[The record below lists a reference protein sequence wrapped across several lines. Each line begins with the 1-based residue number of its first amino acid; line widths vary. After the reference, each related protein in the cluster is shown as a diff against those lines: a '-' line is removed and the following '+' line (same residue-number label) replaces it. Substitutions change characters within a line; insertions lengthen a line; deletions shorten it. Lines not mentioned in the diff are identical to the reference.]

1 MNLRT
6 RITATVMIV
15 SAVGTL
21 VVGSLAINWLRMSQI
36 DGVDSNLSQLVLQIE
51 RDADD
56 AVDEATLAVDE
67 SAMPTGLAF
76 AAVGTETA
84 WLRTLPNSTEPP
96 LSRADAVAA
105 ADAAVTTS
113 DGYRLRSIALANEE
127 YLVFVASLAAI
138 NQESRNNFA
147 RLLLLWLPFNG
158 ALAAVISYFVSRNVR
173 QMEQLVAAASNI
185 AAGAADVD
193 IPSAG
198 RTNEARTLASALD
211 RLVLSL
217 QHALETERDSNRR
230 MQEFLGDASHELRT
244 PLTVIKGYLEL
255 LGRPDALQGEQQD
268 RALDRMRAESERM
281 EALINDLLFLAEI
294 GSTPPEDRS
303 IVDLTTQLRLAS
315 EDLRALQPSRSITT
329 EIEADVAVRMVPSHL
344 QRAIANA
351 IGNVHRHTPADA
363 PVFISLRQDARDVVF
378 SIEDGGAGL
387 PDETYRQGISHFRRF
402 DKSRSRAT
410 GGSGLGMSIIA
421 AVMREAG
428 GSVEL
433 RKSAL
438 GGLALD
444 FRIPH
449 MAD

>member
-21 VVGSLAINWLRMSQI
+21 VVGSLAINWLRMSQV
-36 DGVDSNLSQLVLQIE
+36 DGVDANLSQLVLQIE

-84 WLRTLPNSTEPP
+84 WLRTLPNATEPP
-96 LSRADAVAA
+96 LRRADAVAA
-105 ADAAVTTS
+105 ADGAVTTE
-113 DGYRLRSIALANEE
+113 DGFRLRSVALPNEE

-158 ALAAVISYFVSRNVR
+158 ALAAIISYFVSRNVR

-198 RTNEARTLASALD
+198 GTSEARTLASALD

-255 LGRPDALQGEQQD
+255 LGRPDALQGEQHD
-268 RALDRMRAESERM
+268 RALERMRAESERM

-294 GSTPPEDRS
+294 GSTPPEDRTS
-303 IVDLTTQLRLAS
+303 VDLTTQLRLAS
-315 EDLRALQPSRSITT
+315 EDLRALQPARSITT

-351 IGNVHRHTPADA
+351 MGNIRRHTPADA
-363 PVFISLRQDARDVVF
+363 PVFISLRQDVRDVVF

-387 PDETYRQGISHFRRF
+387 PDETYRHGISHFRRF

-428 GSVEL
+428 GSVDL

-444 FRIPH
+444 FRIPR
-449 MAD
+449 MAE